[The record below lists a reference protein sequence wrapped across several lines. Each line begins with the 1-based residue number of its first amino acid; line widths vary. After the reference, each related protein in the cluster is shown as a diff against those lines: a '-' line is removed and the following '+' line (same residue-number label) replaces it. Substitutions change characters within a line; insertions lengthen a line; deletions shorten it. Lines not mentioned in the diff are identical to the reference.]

1 MKIPDIS
8 LLDLDR
14 NPKNLKSYEGKK
26 TIIAFFPGAFTG
38 GCTEELCSFQSDLD
52 SFNDLGVQIV
62 GISVDSP
69 FALTGWAQANNI
81 SFDLLSDYKRE
92 CIKLFDVEFHGLAG
106 MEGYVSSNRA
116 VFIADSSGEITY
128 KWIAE
133 NPGVLPDFD
142 EIKKESIN

>member
-8 LLDLDR
+8 LLDLER

-142 EIKKESIN
+142 EIKKNL

>member
-1 MKIPDIS
+1 MNIPDIS
-8 LLDLDR
+8 LLDLER
-14 NPKNLKSYEGKK
+14 NPVNLKSYEGKK

-38 GCTEELCSFQSDLD
+38 GCTEELCSFQSDLEE
-52 SFNDLGVQIV
+52 FNNLNVQIV

-69 FALTGWAQANNI
+69 FALTGWAQANGI
-81 SFDLLSDYKRE
+81 TFDLRSDYKKE

-133 NPGVLPDFD
+133 NPGVLPDFE
-142 EIKKESIN
+142 EIKKNL